1 MTPFK
6 TAALLAA
13 LMGAGWATAPASA
26 QADAPRVERGTLTD
40 DDDRLG
46 DDSPFDL
53 YTVEARAGDTIVIEM
68 VSDEVDTYVGITADF
83 MDDAEENDDA
93 GEGTTN
99 SRVELVAP
107 EDGEYQVIATCYD
120 PADRGDYTLTIAVTP
135 AGDAPVP
142 EEDDEDMVDAAPAP
156 GAGAGEVPAVRVELN
171 AEEPRVEEGE
181 LTDGSPQ
188 LDNGKP
194 FDAYTFRAEAGQH
207 IALDMHS
214 DDLDTYLVL
223 LDAEGN
229 VVEENDDHNGSR
241 RHSHI
246 QFTAPEDG
254 EYTVQATCFDADD
267 RGVYTLTFGS
277 FTAYSGE
284 LAEGD
289 TTLPNGEYIDWYD
302 IECEAGQLML
312 LEINGEGFDTYLIFE
327 DPMGSWEENDDA
339 GDTLTSRI
347 ESNIFMPGTYRIGV
361 TSFEG
366 GETGT
371 YTLSI
376 STSEGYLATPVGG
389 GTIHAEFDGSEP
401 VLTEHGYVDAYA
413 FEAEQGN
420 TVIITMRSDD
430 VDTVLKLKGPG
441 QLNELVDD
449 FEPGSTDSQ
458 MAFRVSESGTYYL
471 SATTFRGGETG
482 GYALELDLEANKHDA
497 GEWAVNEGGTVY
509 GVFVGINDYPEG
521 GSDLPYCDADAT
533 RTARAFRRHFDMD
546 RDHSVVLTNSEA
558 TPEEIRKAIAEV
570 GAMAGPEDMF
580 VFFYSGHGDQVP
592 RPSGPDVADPDG
604 NDETLAAYGGDISDD
619 EFAALLDEI
628 HAGTTMVVIDACF
641 SGGFAKDVVTKPG
654 RIGLFS
660 SEGDCLSMVA
670 EKYQAG
676 GYLSLFFTEAFN
688 KDKELADL
696 NGDRMLTAHELT
708 FYLQSRFDEVVQ
720 SGPRGQASRLYPNG
734 AIDPG
739 SNLGYQRIISDRDGV
754 SPHIILLDW

>member
-6 TAALLAA
+6 TTALLAA
-13 LMGAGWATAPASA
+13 LMGAGWAAAPASA
-26 QADAPRVERGTLTD
+26 QAGEPRVEHGTLTD
-40 DDDRLG
+40 DDGRLG
-46 DDSPFDL
+46 DDSPFDE
-53 YTVEARAGDTIVIEM
+53 YTVEAKAGDTIVIEM
-68 VSDEVDTYVGITADF
+68 ASDEIDTYVGITADF

-93 GEGTTN
+93 DEGTTN

-120 PADRGDYTLTIAVTP
+120 PEDRGGYTVTITVTP
-135 AGDAPVP
+135 AGNAPMPEEVAPRPNPRPAVDAPSVQ
-142 EEDDEDMVDAAPAP
+142 
-156 GAGAGEVPAVRVELN
+156 VRLN
-171 AEEPRVEEGE
+171 ADEPRVEEGE
-181 LTDGSPQ
+181 LTDDSPQ
-188 LDNGKP
+188 NDAGKP
-194 FDAYTFRAEAGQH
+194 FDAYTFQAEQGQN
-207 IALDMHS
+207 IAIDMHS
-214 DDLDTYLVL
+214 DDLDTFLYL
-223 LDAEGN
+223 LDADGN
-229 VVEENDDHNGSR
+229 VIDENDDHNGSR
-241 RHSHI
+241 RHSHV
-246 QFTAPEDG
+246 QFTAPQAG
-254 EYTVQATCFDADD
+254 EYTVRASCFDPDD
-267 RGVYTLTFGS
+267 RGVYTLTFGG
-277 FTAYSGE
+277 FTAYEGE

-289 TTLPNGEYIDWYD
+289 PTLPNGEYVDWYE

-312 LEINGEGFDTYLIFE
+312 LEINGEGFDTYLVFE
-327 DPMGSWEENDDA
+327 DPQGSWEENDDA
-339 GDTLTSRI
+339 GDTLTSRL

-376 STSEGYLATPVGG
+376 TPSQGYLATPVQA
-389 GTIHAEFDGSEP
+389 GTIHAEFDGSEA
-401 VLTEHGYVDAYA
+401 VLSDHGYVDAYA
-413 FEAEQGN
+413 FEAEVGN
-420 TVIITMRSDD
+420 TVIITMRSED

-441 QLNELVDD
+441 QLNELIDD

-458 MAFRVSESGTYYL
+458 MAFRVSEAGTYYL
-471 SATTFRGGETG
+471 SATTFGGGETG
-482 GYALELDLEANKHDA
+482 GYDLELNLDANKHDA

-509 GVFVGINDYPEG
+509 GVFVGINDYPGEG
-521 GSDLPYCDADAT
+521 GDLPYCDADAT

-558 TPEEIRKAIAEV
+558 TPEEIRKAIAEI
-570 GAMAGPEDMF
+570 GAMAGPDDMF

-604 NDETLAAYGGDISDD
+604 NDETLSAYGGDISDD
-619 EFAALLDEI
+619 EFAVMLDGI
-628 HAGTTMVVIDACF
+628 NAGTTLVVVDSCF

-654 RIGLFS
+654 RIGIFS

-688 KDKELADL
+688 KDKEVADL

-708 FYLQSRFDEVVQ
+708 FYLQSRFDAVVQ